1 MADLLRTCRRPHKG
15 EFMITDTYRL
25 RNNKIQ
31 TQQDLWDLIA
41 SWQTEISHQSL
52 LIRWKL
58 LGVLL
63 DVPQ

>member
-1 MADLLRTCRRPHKG
+1 MADLLRTCRRPHK
-15 EFMITDTYRL
+15 DTYRL

>member
-15 EFMITDTYRL
+15 EFMFTDTYRL
-25 RNNKIQ
+25 MNNQIQ
-31 TQQDLWDLIA
+31 TQDLWDLLA
-41 SWQTEISHQSL
+41 SWQTVISHQSL

-63 DVPQ
+63 DFLQ